1 MLATPVDG
9 NAGVNQKNGIVVAD
23 ARLRTNKGLDLE
35 GVSRTVEHCEKSS
48 CRGTSDPDN
57 PDL

>member
-23 ARLRTNKGLDLE
+23 ARLRTNKE